1 MRLQPRYE
9 VHDFRD
15 PERRQQAQQPWN
27 EPHSESLWSKAFR
40 IMGGS
45 LFVGLTMYNLYI
57 IGGWLSNWYAK
68 KRAAATGHWKRS
80 RFWKRRVID
89 MR

>member
-9 VHDFRD
+9 AHDFRD
-15 PERRQQAQQPWN
+15 RERRQQAQRPWN
-27 EPHSESLWSKAFR
+27 EPHSESLLSKTFR

-45 LFVGLTMYNLYI
+45 LFVGVTMYNLYI
-57 IGGWLSNWYAK
+57 IVGWLSSWYAK
-68 KRAAATGHWKRS
+68 KRAAAAGHWKRS
-80 RFWKRRVID
+80 RVGKRRVID